1 MKCSPWLLVALFFAV
16 CAGTGHGQAPAST
29 SASPVPRAAVAG
41 RIGEPLAP
49 ATQAM
54 PGLVLA
60 PGAGERLTYCER
72 PLVLTLKVDS
82 VTAPTTRLVAGMG
95 ELRGDEGEARHGVVD
110 EILYVIAGWGY
121 AAFGSDTVPLGPGSV
136 VHVPPGT
143 SHRIVSTGATSM
155 RYHFVVGPSASAA
168 AFRRAAAR
176 GCASGQTSASGGAP
190 PSVAPPTPNAG
201 APARRATVLAPGAGP
216 RVNYCLFPL
225 VITTKVDTTSVPA
238 TRLTAAAGSL
248 RRGMEVGTHPAS
260 DEVVLIT
267 HGRGRAFIGAD
278 TTAVEAGSVTF
289 TPAGTRHG
297 FINDG
302 DDTLEYF
309 IVYSASF
316 GRSAFRALA
325 SKPGPYCPS
334 AP

>member
-1 MKCSPWLLVALFFAV
+1 MKCSPSLPVALLFAV

-29 SASPVPRAAVAG
+29 AASRVPRAVVAG
-41 RIGEPLAP
+41 RNAELLAS
-49 ATQAM
+49 ATRAM

-60 PGAGERLTYCER
+60 PGAGERLAYCER

-95 ELRGDEGEARHGVVD
+95 ELRGDEGEARHSVID
-110 EILYVIAGWGY
+110 EILFVISGWGY

-143 SHRIVSTGATSM
+143 PHRIVSTGAAPM

-176 GCASGQTSASGGAP
+176 GCASGPTSASGVAP
-190 PSVAPPTPNAG
+190 PSVAPPAPTAG
-201 APARRATVLAPGAGP
+201 APARRATVFAPGEGP

-278 TTAVEAGSVTF
+278 TTAVEAGSVTY
-289 TPAGTRHG
+289 TPAGTTHG

-325 SKPGPYCPS
+325 AKPGPYCPS

>member
-1 MKCSPWLLVALFFAV
+1 MKCSPTLQVALFLVA
-16 CAGTGHGQAPAST
+16 CTSSGTGRSLQSPSRSPALNAGIAGRTAETLGQAT
-29 SASPVPRAAVAG
+29 QPR
-41 RIGEPLAP
+41 
-49 ATQAM
+49 T
-54 PGLVLA
+54 GLVLA

-95 ELRGDEGEARHGVVD
+95 ELRGDEGEARHSVVD
-110 EILYVIAGWGY
+110 EILFVVSGWGY

-143 SHRIVSTGATSM
+143 SHRIVSTGAIPM
-155 RYHFVVGPSASAA
+155 RYHFVVGPSVSAA

-176 GCASGQTSASGGAP
+176 GCLSGPTSASGALPPAAP
-190 PSVAPPTPNAG
+190 PSPTAG
-201 APARRATVLAPGAGP
+201 APWQRATVLAAGEGP

-225 VITTKVDTTSVPA
+225 VITNKIDTTSVPA
-238 TRLTAAAGSL
+238 TRMTAAAGTL
-248 RRGMEVGTHPAS
+248 RRGMEVGTHPAW

-289 TPAGTRHG
+289 TPAGTTHG

-302 DDTLEYF
+302 DDTLDYF
-309 IVYSASF
+309 IVYSGSF

-325 SKPGPYCPS
+325 SKPGRYCPS
-334 AP
+334 IP

>member
-1 MKCSPWLLVALFFAV
+1 MKSSPLLPVALFFAV
-16 CAGTGHGQAPAST
+16 CAGTGHGQAAAPT
-29 SASPVPRAAVAG
+29 SAAPVPRAIVAG
-41 RIGEPLAP
+41 RIGEPRAI
-49 ATQAM
+49 

-95 ELRGDEGEARHGVVD
+95 ELRGDEGEARHGLVD

-143 SHRIVSTGATSM
+143 PHRIVSTGATPM

-168 AFRRAAAR
+168 AFRHAAAR
-176 GCASGQTSASGGAP
+176 GCASPQTAASGGAP
-190 PSVAPPTPNAG
+190 PSVAPPTPNAE
-201 APARRATVLAPGAGP
+201 AAARRATVLAPGEGP

-225 VITTKVDTTSVPA
+225 VITTKVDTTSVPV

-278 TTAVEAGSVTF
+278 TTAVEAGSVTY
-289 TPAGTRHG
+289 TPAGTTHG

-309 IVYSASF
+309 IVYLASF